1 MLIGYMRVSTENQ
14 DPGLQKKALI
24 EQEKTFEYLGQTEIM
39 RIRRK
44 GTQTIRRDWIIFET
58 THEALAHF
66 EDKCGEHLGYYE

>member
-1 MLIGYMRVSTENQ
+1 MRKHELYSEFS
-14 DPGLQKKALI
+14 D
-24 EQEKTFEYLGQTEIM
+24 TFEYLGRTEIM

-58 THEALAHF
+58 IHEALAHF